1 VWSWKG
7 RTRSGGSVTTPP
19 SWLEYSAQNFTGCRA
34 RRARSRSSTSS
45 AFRIIGRPP
54 PWAFSVRGIGPT
66 VAFSRAAYNPRRVAL
81 PEGAEGGEHVA
92 KGTSMRKEKKK
103 PKQKKTAK

>member
-1 VWSWKG
+1 
-7 RTRSGGSVTTPP
+7 
-19 SWLEYSAQNFTGCRA
+19 
-34 RRARSRSSTSS
+34 
-45 AFRIIGRPP
+45 
-54 PWAFSVRGIGPT
+54 VRGIGPT